1 MEKSQSLGEAPEI
14 QKEGIFPATKQG
26 TNEVDLG
33 EVLELELDPEEASRV
48 RRKLDLMYTPPVPL
62 FYTFLTVYSLLP
74 LMCFAYFLQFV
85 DKLVLSQA
93 TLFNLREDL
102 VSYLL
107 FQPFSP
113 LSNRSRTCKETSIRG
128 PRPSSTSGISHGAG
142 PTRI

>member
-102 VSYLL
+102 VCSSPA
-107 FQPFSP
+107 FFISP
-113 LSNRSRTCKETSIRG
+113 L
-128 PRPSSTSGISHGAG
+128 PV
-142 PTRI
+142 